1 MDRHTQGARLL
12 NTLNSLFRRG
22 QSSSADE
29 QVDPIQR
36 AGVNYTQFQ
45 SLGTIQLV
53 CSTQLYVDDV
63 Y

>member
-53 CSTQLYVDDV
+53 CST
-63 Y
+63 

>member
-1 MDRHTQGARLL
+1 MERHAQGARLL

-29 QVDPIQR
+29 QVDSVQR
-36 AGVNYTQFQ
+36 AGSIYTQ
-45 SLGTIQLV
+45 SGSSGPIQLV
-53 CSTQLYVDDV
+53 CLPQLYVDDV